1 MNIMNKEKI
10 NLNVIETKLSSLSD
24 KIDFIKS
31 YNEYL
36 EKLNDLAL
44 IALEN
49 PDTIDLKIDLNVS
62 IIRKDIDEE
71 ESESFSPKRLM
82 EDMLDADNSKDF
94 ITNLRKLECNLK
106 HGPTTIK
113 TVDLNMNNLSN
124 QTFLALLS
132 SMCTILKEHKEQEV
146 NFVGSKVSK

>member
-1 MNIMNKEKI
+1 MNKEKI

-62 IIRKDIDEE
+62 VIRKDIDEE
-71 ESESFSPKRLM
+71 KSESFSPKRLM

>member
-1 MNIMNKEKI
+1 MNKEKI

-31 YNEYL
+31 YSEYL

-49 PDTIDLKIDLNVS
+49 PDTIDLKVDLNVS
-62 IIRKDIDEE
+62 VIRKDIDEE

-106 HGPTTIK
+106 NGPTTIK

-132 SMCTILKEHKEQEV
+132 SMCTILKKHKEQEV

>member
-124 QTFLALLS
+124 QTFLS
-132 SMCTILKEHKEQEV
+132 
-146 NFVGSKVSK
+146 FVRYLGLVCK

>member
-1 MNIMNKEKI
+1 MNKEKI

-124 QTFLALLS
+124 QTFLS
-132 SMCTILKEHKEQEV
+132 
-146 NFVGSKVSK
+146 FVRYLGLVCK